1 MKLLV
6 DTSVIIDFLRRKD
19 KENSILYKI
28 SQEDLYASIVTHTE
42 VYGGKSVWEL
52 DRARQEIETLFSNIS
67 ILPLEIE
74 ISQVAGKIKA
84 YNHDRTILDCIIAA
98 TSLHHGLELV
108 TLNIKDFKK
117 IKGLKITKISKM
129 ALAN

>member
-19 KENSILYKI
+19 KENSILFRI
-28 SQEDLYASIVTHTE
+28 SKEDLYISIVTHTE
-42 VYGGKSVWEL
+42 VYGGKSVWEF
-52 DRARQEIETLFSNIS
+52 DRARQEIEVLFSNIS

-74 ISQVAGKIKA
+74 ISQEAGKIKA

-98 TSLHHGLELV
+98 TSLHHGLELA

-117 IKGLKITKISKM
+117 IKGLKIAKS
-129 ALAN
+129 LLLS